1 VATRHGS
8 GSFRG
13 RKNDA
18 TTVARRKNFRP
29 GPSAREI
36 ARCSQRDRPRGPRQP
51 ASAQEE
57 LWQANSESKSTYD
70 YVVQQLNPRGL
81 AFLCVRESLDACI
94 RSGPGLRKLFQGIF
108 IANDG
113 FSQKTAEEVLARG
126 EADAVAF
133 GRPFI
138 ANPDLPRRFALGVQ
152 LNVPDPK
159 TFYATLRDVGYTDYP
174 TLRTIGG

>member
-1 VATRHGS
+1 MLEVV
-8 GSFRG
+8 
-13 RKNDA
+13 DA
-18 TTVARRKNFRP
+18 VISVWGAERVSLHLSP
-29 GPSAREI
+29 GNQSY
-36 ARCSQRDRPRGPRQP
+36 SV
-51 ASAQEE
+51 
-57 LWQANSESKSTYD
+57 ANSESKSTYD
-70 YVVQQLNPRGL
+70 YVVQQLNLRGL
-81 AFLCVRESLDACI
+81 AFVCVRESLDACI

-113 FSQKTAEEVLARG
+113 FSQKTAEQVLARG

-138 ANPDLPRRFALGVQ
+138 ANPDLASRFALGAQ

-159 TFYATLRDVGYTDYP
+159 AFYATLRDVGYTDYP